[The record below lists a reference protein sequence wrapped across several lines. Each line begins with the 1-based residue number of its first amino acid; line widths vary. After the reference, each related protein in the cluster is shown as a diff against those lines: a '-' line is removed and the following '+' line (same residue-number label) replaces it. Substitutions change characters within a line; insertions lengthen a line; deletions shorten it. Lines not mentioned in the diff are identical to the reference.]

1 MAHPVGEGGEP
12 ADLGVLTR
20 GDASKPV
27 LILRPGGDV
36 LRIRAL
42 VLAHVA
48 VVEVKDLRD
57 GVVED
62 LKVVA
67 HHEQRAAKRA

>member
-20 GDASKPV
+20 SDASKPV
-27 LILRPGGDV
+27 LILRPRGDV

-48 VVEVKDLRD
+48 VVEVKDLGD

-62 LKVVA
+62 LEVVA
-67 HHEQRAAKRA
+67 HHESVRETR